1 MLPWDP
7 TGLFAVKVITCFP
20 RVISPSSC
28 LAHIGSA
35 STYLIILIFKYDI
48 DYSFYNRLYSIL
60 YEIISLDFYRYLN
73 QSTLVLGCGNIT
85 YTEEDDPVNDFFISD
100 GHIMN
105 GSGKF
110 DEHVGAGYFD

>member
-1 MLPWDP
+1 M
-7 TGLFAVKVITCFP
+7 I
-20 RVISPSSC
+20 
-28 LAHIGSA
+28 
-35 STYLIILIFKYDI
+35 
-48 DYSFYNRLYSIL
+48 
-60 YEIISLDFYRYLN
+60 FYRYLN

-110 DEHVGAGYFD
+110 DEHVGAGYFDWKTLSLLVLYCFYITRM